1 MTTTDAQ
8 DTIAWVYSK
17 LGYEPTPPQ
26 AEILASE
33 KRFIIIGGGAQAGK
47 SLTTAKFGVKRIIQK
62 EGPSL
67 IWLVAADYERTR
79 AEFQY
84 LEADFRKMG
93 QVKRVSKRIDPGFIE
108 LFDGTRIETKSAR
121 DPRTLA
127 MKSPDGILGCEAS
140 QLDLETYW
148 KFEERVAASGGWV
161 FLSGTFETSLG
172 WYVSLWESWKNG
184 IGDNQSFSLPTPSNI
199 HMFPGGENDPKILR
213 LRESTSDDFY
223 YERMLG
229 IPRPPSGRVFPE
241 FRTELHVR
249 ELEWMPGRPVYL
261 WIDPGYAGAYA
272 VLAIQ
277 IIGEKIHIFDEI
289 YEQGLVTEQI
299 IQIAQERPWWKDVN
313 YGTIDVAGY
322 QHQAMAAPAE
332 IWLKDAGVYLNA
344 EKVRIN
350 DGIERL
356 RSFLKPNP
364 ITQEAKIVVDYK
376 CKGLL
381 SEAGLAPNPFDGQTK
396 VYRWKTDNEG
406 NIVGQTPE
414 DKHNHSLKA
423 CTYGLISHFGYATV
437 KNREKVP
444 VRHW

>member
-1 MTTTDAQ
+1 MATEAL
-8 DTIAWVYSK
+8 DTISWLYSK
-17 LGYEPTPPQ
+17 LGFEPTPEQ
-26 AEILASE
+26 AVILGCD
-33 KRFIIIGGGAQAGK
+33 KRFVLVTGGAQAGK
-47 SLTTAKFGVKRIIQK
+47 SLVTEKYGLKRILEK
-62 EGPSL
+62 EGHGL
-67 IWLVAADYERTR
+67 YWLVAADYERTR
-79 AEFQY
+79 AEFEY
-84 LEADFRKMG
+84 FRTDFQTMG

-148 KFEERVAASGGWV
+148 KFEERVAASNGWV
-161 FLSGTFETSLG
+161 MMSGTMEGSLG
-172 WYVSLWESWKNG
+172 WYPSMAESWSVG
-184 IGDNQSFSLPTPSNI
+184 IGDSQSFRLPTPSNI
-199 HMFPGGENDPKILR
+199 HMFPGGENDEKILR
-213 LRESTSDDFY
+213 LRENTSDDFY

-249 ELEWMPGRPVYL
+249 ELEWMPGQPVYV

-272 VLAIQ
+272 VLAVQ
-277 IIGEKIHIFDEI
+277 IIDEKVRVFDEI

-299 IQIAQERPWWKDVN
+299 IQICQERAWWKDVN
-313 YGTIDVAGY
+313 YGTIDIGGT

-332 IWLKDAGVYLNA
+332 IWLKEAGVYLNA
-344 EKVRIN
+344 EYVRIN

-356 RSFLKPNP
+356 RSYLKPNP
-364 ITQEAKIVVDYK
+364 ITQEAKFWVDHK

-381 SEAGLAPNPFDGQTK
+381 SEAGLAPNPFDGQVK
-396 VYRWKTDNEG
+396 VYKWKTDNQG
-406 NIVGQTPE
+406 NIVGHTPD
-414 DKHNHSLKA
+414 DKFNHSLKA
-423 CTYGLISHFGYATV
+423 ATYGLISHFGYATV
-437 KNREKVP
+437 KNREKIS